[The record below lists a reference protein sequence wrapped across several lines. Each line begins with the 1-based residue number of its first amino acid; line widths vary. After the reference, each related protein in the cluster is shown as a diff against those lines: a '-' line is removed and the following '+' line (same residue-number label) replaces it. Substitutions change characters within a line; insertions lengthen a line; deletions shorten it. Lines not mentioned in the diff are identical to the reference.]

1 MEKTS
6 VLVVDDEQTIRL
18 LVKKLLSDKFA
29 VLEASDGGEAV
40 DMARKHK
47 PALILMDIMMPNV
60 DGYTACSILK
70 NNQLTKK
77 IPVIMLT
84 TTDNRDEIDR
94 CYEMGCSFYMAKPAD
109 YNKFMAAV
117 EIIGTFL
124 SLAEV
129 VVPSINT
136 NHGEETHVPE

>member
-6 VLVVDDEQTIRL
+6 ILIVDDEQTIRL
-18 LVKKLLSDKFA
+18 LVRRFLSDKFA
-29 VLEASDGGEAV
+29 VLEASDGKEAV
-40 DMARKHK
+40 DMAHKHK

-84 TTDNRDEIDR
+84 GLGFEL
-94 CYEMGCSFYMAKPAD
+94 
-109 YNKFMAAV
+109 NKK
-117 EIIGTFL
+117 
-124 SLAEV
+124 LAEEV
-129 VVPSINT
+129 GADGYITKPFTLEQLLDAI
-136 NHGEETHVPE
+136 GKFLEIPK